1 VEDEA
6 RAEESDA
13 LHDIRSDAAF
23 VGVGI
28 AGKDSGEQSKEC
40 ATHANEE
47 IGADARGASFGFAFK
62 TDEATKQARSEQ
74 ARDRAID
81 HDDLLEPA
89 EVEGLRE
96 K

>member
-6 RAEESDA
+6 RAEESNA

-23 VGVGI
+23 VRVRVASEDGRQQ
-28 AGKDSGEQSKEC
+28 GEKC
-40 ATHANEE
+40 ATHADEE
-47 IGADARGASFGFAFK
+47 IGADARGSSLGFAFK
-62 TDEATKQARSEQ
+62 TDQTAEQARSEQ
-74 ARDRAID
+74 AGDGAID